1 MALVLPPNALRS
13 HSYQG
18 LGSRA
23 HGSPRRAVM
32 VNSQSVSWISVIP
45 ARSFVLTTTEAN
57 RAPAN
62 MRTQGCAGQGS
73 PPTPAHAP
81 RQAGRGGFH
90 GLSQAQGQMCRG
102 SRQRVWGEFIKVKT
116 WRGRSLDFIQK
127 QQRAWRGLQWAQTI
141 EPGALTRGQ
150 RQLTDTSCP
159 GRQTAPKQP
168 AWDLGSSD
176 LLPLSP
182 GLRTPDLP
190 HPRGMS

>member
-23 HGSPRRAVM
+23 RGSPRRAVT

-45 ARSFVLTTTEAN
+45 ARSFVLTPTEAN

-62 MRTQGCAGQGS
+62 MRTQGCAGQG
-73 PPTPAHAP
+73 PPPPLRPTLPGKP
-81 RQAGRGGFH
+81 GGFH

-102 SRQRVWGEFIKVKT
+102 SRQRVWGEFIKVRI

-141 EPGALTRGQ
+141 EPGALTRGR

-168 AWDLGSSD
+168 AWDPGSSD

-190 HPRGMS
+190 LPRGMS